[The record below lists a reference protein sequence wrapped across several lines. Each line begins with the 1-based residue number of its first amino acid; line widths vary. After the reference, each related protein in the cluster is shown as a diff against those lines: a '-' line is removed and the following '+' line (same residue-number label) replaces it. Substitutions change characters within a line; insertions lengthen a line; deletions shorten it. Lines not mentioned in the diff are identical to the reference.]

1 MASHHE
7 DEVYTGEIPVP
18 EGLSSAEAARR
29 LALYGLNEPASVRR
43 FSALREFWDALS
55 SPLILILL
63 VAAGISIFV
72 GEAVDAALI
81 IVIVLIGV
89 VVNFVHSH
97 RSRRAAD
104 RLRAQV
110 TPTATVLRDGVWRE
124 IPRQEVVPGDIL
136 QLSAGDL
143 VPADARLL
151 TARDVHAQES
161 ALTGESLP
169 TEKPEGA
176 MVYLGTSIVSGAAT
190 AEVTAT
196 GSATQFGEVA
206 ARLAAR
212 PPETEFESGLRR
224 FSYLILRTTLF
235 LVLFIVIVRSLLG
248 QEPFESILFAVALAV
263 GLTPEFLPMITSLT
277 LAQGALR
284 MARHNVIVRRLA
296 AIQDLGCIDVLCS
309 DKTGTLTTGE
319 LTLEASLAP
328 DGTPSE
334 RAWNLAWWNSH
345 FETGVRS
352 PLDAAILAR
361 GAAPVDGWTKL
372 DEAPFDF
379 QRRRLSVAVQ
389 TPDGPMLIT
398 KGAPESVLEVCAAVE
413 SGLDPARCQQVHLEL
428 GRQGKRLLGVAYKP
442 LAPQPAYTAADEHSL
457 VFAGFLVF
465 SDPVRPDSR
474 AAIANLRR
482 EGVSVKILTG
492 DSGAVAQAVCGQVG
506 LDGAQVITGEE
517 IEAMT
522 DGALAHAVEHNTVFA
537 RVSPAQKTRIL
548 LALKR
553 RGHVTGFMGDGI
565 NDAPSLHTA
574 DVGISVSTAVD
585 VAREAASI
593 VLTEP
598 GLGVLH
604 AGILEGR
611 RAYGNILKYLLM
623 GTSSNFGNMFSMAV
637 ASVALPFLPML
648 PTQILLNNFL
658 YDLAQ
663 VTIPGDRV
671 DAALLRRPHR
681 WDIRLVRN
689 FMIGVGPVSS
699 LFDFLTFYVMFRVFD
714 AGEALFHT
722 GWFVESLVTQ
732 TLVLLVI
739 RTLENPLRSRPSP
752 ALLATTLAIA
762 ATAMALPYTPVASRM
777 GFVPL
782 PPGYWAFLAPAVL
795 AYLFLV
801 EMVKRPFVSRR
812 ILGDV

>member
-1 MASHHE
+1 
-7 DEVYTGEIPVP
+7 VP